1 MLKKRIKKS
10 KGKSISESKNENK
23 NENANREKSSSIVI
37 SGQSIISLIDSITT
51 DAEEKV
57 LLEDNIKGIIRETET
72 LISYIHDMPINK
84 RKKLLLTYS
93 KILQEI
99 KNNVDNML
107 KEKKV

>member
-1 MLKKRIKKS
+1 VKRRIR
-10 KGKSISESKNENK
+10 ESKTKLIIPGSKDKNK
-23 NENANREKSSSIVI
+23 NENRLKKRNSIVI
-37 SGQSIISLIDSITT
+37 SGESIISLIDSITS
-51 DAEEKV
+51 DVEEKV

-72 LISYIHDMPINK
+72 LSSYVHDMPANK

>member
-1 MLKKRIKKS
+1 MIEKRRRDS
-10 KGKSISESKNENK
+10 KAKSISRSKNENK
-23 NENANREKSSSIVI
+23 NANREKSISIVI
-37 SGQSIISLIDSITT
+37 SGESIIALIDSITS

-57 LLEDNIKGIIRETET
+57 LLEDNVKGIIRETEI
-72 LISYIHDMPINK
+72 LSSYVHDMPVNK

-107 KEKKV
+107 EE

>member
-1 MLKKRIKKS
+1 MIEKRRRDS
-10 KGKSISESKNENK
+10 KAKSISRSKNENK
-23 NENANREKSSSIVI
+23 NANREKSISIVI
-37 SGQSIISLIDSITT
+37 SGESIIALIDSITS

-57 LLEDNIKGIIRETET
+57 LLEDNVKGIIRETET
-72 LISYIHDMPINK
+72 LSSYLQDMPVDK
-84 RKKLLLTYS
+84 RKKLLLVYS

>member
-1 MLKKRIKKS
+1 MKRRTRGS
-10 KGKSISESKNENK
+10 KTKLIISGSKDNK
-23 NENANREKSSSIVI
+23 NKNANRLKKSNSIII
-37 SGQSIISLIDSITT
+37 SGESIISLIDSITS

-57 LLEDNIKGIIRETET
+57 LLEDNIKGIIKETET
-72 LISYIHDMPINK
+72 LSSYVHDMPVNK

-99 KNNVDNML
+99 KNKVDNML

>member
-1 MLKKRIKKS
+1 MKRRIRGSKTKLIISGSKDKNKNANRLKKR
-10 KGKSISESKNENK
+10 N
-23 NENANREKSSSIVI
+23 SIVI
-37 SGQSIISLIDSITT
+37 SGQSIISLIDSITS

-72 LISYIHDMPINK
+72 LSSYVHDMPVNK

-99 KNNVDNML
+99 KNNIDNML

>member
-1 MLKKRIKKS
+1 MVRKRLRKS
-10 KGKSISESKNENK
+10 KGKSISESNSEKKNG
-23 NENANREKSSSIVI
+23 NANRLEKGSSIVI
-37 SGQSIISLIDSITT
+37 GGEGIISLIDSITS

-57 LLEDNIKGIIRETET
+57 LLEDNIKGIIRETEI
-72 LISYIHDMPINK
+72 LSSYVHDMPVNK

-107 KEKKV
+107 EE

>member
-1 MLKKRIKKS
+1 MRKS
-10 KGKSISESKNENK
+10 TSSESNNDNENK
-23 NENANREKSSSIVI
+23 STEKSNSGSIAI
-37 SGQSIISLIDSITT
+37 SGESLVSLIDSITS

-72 LISYIHDMPINK
+72 FSSYVHDMPVDK

-93 KILQEI
+93 KIIQEI
-99 KNNVDNML
+99 KNNVDKML

>member
-1 MLKKRIKKS
+1 MVRKRLRKS
-10 KGKSISESKNENK
+10 KGKSISESNSEKKNG
-23 NENANREKSSSIVI
+23 NANRLEKSSSIVI
-37 SGQSIISLIDSITT
+37 GGEGIISLIDSITS

-57 LLEDNIKGIIRETET
+57 LLEDNIKGIIRETEI
-72 LISYIHDMPINK
+72 LSSYVHDMPVNK

-107 KEKKV
+107 KQ

>member
-1 MLKKRIKKS
+1 MKRRIRES
-10 KGKSISESKNENK
+10 KTKLIISESKGK
-23 NENANREKSSSIVI
+23 NRNANRLKKSDSISISSE
-37 SGQSIISLIDSITT
+37 SIISLIDSITS

-57 LLEDNIKGIIRETET
+57 LLEDNVKGIIRETET
-72 LISYIHDMPINK
+72 FSSYVHDMPVNK